1 MEFSFTAEQIE
12 LKTQIS
18 QFAQTMNDATIE
30 NDREQAF
37 SREKWARCAELKL
50 HGLQVPLEYGGSGH
64 SMLTAVIA
72 MEAFGYG
79 CRDNGLGFALNAQ
92 MLVQLP
98 IIHHGSE
105 KQRGDWLP
113 GMANGTKI
121 GAFAFTEPE
130 NGSDLLGMKA
140 RAVKVPGGYRLN
152 GEKALITC
160 GPIADFAI
168 VFAST
173 NPDLGSWGL
182 TAFVVE
188 LAREGV
194 EVGDNQEK
202 MGLRTVPFGSLRFND
217 CYVGE
222 DEVLGKEGAG
232 FGILNRALEWDRCC
246 VLATQLGAMERMLED
261 CVAYS
266 RQREQFGKPIGQFQ
280 SVSNRIADMKL
291 RLEGSRLLLYK
302 AAWASDQG
310 KSAALDAA
318 LSKLSLSESFVASS
332 FDAVRI
338 HGGKGYLV
346 DEGIERFV
354 RDSLGGVI
362 YGGTS
367 DVQRVTIAKLLGL

>member
-1 MEFSFTAEQIE
+1 MDFSFTAEQIE
-12 LKTQIS
+12 LKSQIS
-18 QFAQTMNDATIE
+18 KFAESLNDDAVK
-30 NDREQAF
+30 NDRDQEF
-37 SREKWARCAELKL
+37 SREKWGKCAELNL
-50 HGLQVPLEYGGSGH
+50 HGLQIPLEYGGCGRD
-64 SMLTAVIA
+64 MLTSVLA

-98 IIHHGSE
+98 LIHHGSDQ
-105 KQRGDWLP
+105 QRRDWLP
-113 GMANGTKI
+113 GMAKGTKI

-130 NGSDLLGMKA
+130 NGSDLLRMKA

-160 GPIADFAI
+160 GPIADIAV

-173 NPDLGSWGL
+173 NPELGSWGL
-182 TAFVVE
+182 TAFVVKLTE
-188 LAREGV
+188 KGV
-194 EVGDNQEK
+194 QVGGNQEK
-202 MGLRTVPFGSLRFND
+202 MGLRTVPFGSILFED
-217 CYVGE
+217 CFVGE
-222 DEVLGKEGAG
+222 EAILGREGAG

-246 VLATQLGAMERMLED
+246 VLASQLGGMERMLED

-280 SVSNRIADMKL
+280 SISNRIADMKL
-291 RLEGSRLLLYK
+291 RLEGSRWLLYK

-310 KSAALDAA
+310 KPAAMDAA

-338 HGGKGYLV
+338 HGGKGYV
-346 DEGIERFV
+346 VEEGIERYV
-354 RDSLGGVI
+354 RDALGGVI

-367 DVQRVTIAKLLGL
+367 DIQRLTIAKLLGL